1 MGTLSVARSLC
12 VSIHVPDAA
21 AWSQCTRL
29 EAAVREVGGVPL
41 TWLLV
46 PDRHGRGPR
55 LAPELREALDARF
68 ARGDELALHGWHH
81 RDDSPPPVAIP
92 DRIRRRLRARGEGEF
107 AALPEIEARARL
119 IRGREWFMRQG
130 WPLAGF
136 VPPAGLLSNGAA
148 RAVCALGFE
157 YTITVGK
164 FHALGARRTLRAP
177 CLRWRAEHGMPA
189 LLAMAWNEAL
199 SRAVARGAIL
209 RIALH
214 PSDASSS
221 RVVRHAQRVLEV
233 ALRDRAA
240 LTHASLARALSAEG
254 AIRLPS
260 AEGTA
265 RVLNAEGAAR
275 VLSADGAPAGC
286 AWPANDATG
295 QPISAPFPR
304 DSVGKAA
311 GPRTCAR

>member
-55 LAPELREALDARF
+55 LAPKLREALDARF
-68 ARGDELALHGWHH
+68 ARGDELALP
-81 RDDSPPPVAIP
+81 RLAPSRRLPAIP

-119 IRGREWFMRQG
+119 IRGREWFIRQG

-136 VPPAGLLSNGAA
+136 VPPAGLLSSGAA
-148 RAVCALGFE
+148 RAVRALGFE
-157 YTITVGK
+157 YTITFGK
-164 FHALGARRTLRAP
+164 FRALGARRTLRAP

-199 SRAVARGAIL
+199 SRAAARGAIL

-214 PSDASSS
+214 PGDASSIP
-221 RVVRHAQRVLEV
+221 VVRHAQRLLEA

-240 LTHASLARALSAEG
+240 LTYASLARALSTEG
-254 AIRLPS
+254 AARLLS
-260 AEGTA
+260 
-265 RVLNAEGAAR
+265 AEGAAR
-275 VLSADGAPAGC
+275 ALSADGAPAGC
-286 AWPANDATG
+286 ARPANGATG
-295 QPISAPFPR
+295 QPTSAPSR
-304 DSVGKAA
+304 AVL
-311 GPRTCAR
+311 